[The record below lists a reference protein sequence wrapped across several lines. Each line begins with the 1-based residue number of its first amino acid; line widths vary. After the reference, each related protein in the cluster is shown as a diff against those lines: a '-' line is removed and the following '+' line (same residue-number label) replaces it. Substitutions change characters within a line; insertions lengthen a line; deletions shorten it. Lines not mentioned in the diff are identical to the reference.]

1 MATVYLNSA
10 TGSDAYTYAQ
20 AQSSATPWQ
29 TMSKA
34 HTSATTGDTVILQSS
49 ATVYTFPNLTIT
61 KNLTWQ
67 AANIGDA
74 IVDGTAGAASWT
86 MGVYGVTC
94 ENLIFQNVTT
104 SALAM
109 FYTAVTAS
117 KTMLFKNCRFKNI
130 TLNVSNNNAAV
141 FCNLAPSSQVT
152 MDLDLIAC
160 SFENINTPYSA
171 IDSQIATITNNLSPN
186 GSSIDF
192 RMVNCSI
199 IIPSATYQI
208 KNVVQVIYPASGDV
222 LTMENMIIDNL
233 SGSTVTFARYYGGSA
248 STYQTIATSCFHNIT
263 SPPTA
268 FTSGSGNITTA
279 PAYADVANGDYRLQ
293 PNSVCSF
300 TGRLI

>member
-1 MATVYLNSA
+1 
-10 TGSDAYTYAQ
+10 
-20 AQSSATPWQ
+20 
-29 TMSKA
+29 MSKA

-49 ATVYTFPNLTIT
+49 ATVYTFPNLTIS
-61 KNLTWQ
+61 KNLIWQ

-86 MGVYGVTC
+86 MGVYSVTC

-117 KTMLFKNCRFKNI
+117 KSILFKNCKFKNI
-130 TLNVSNNNAAV
+130 ILNVSNNNAAIIT
-141 FCNLAPSSQVT
+141 NLAPSTQVT
-152 MDLDLIAC
+152 MDTDLIAC

-171 IDSQIATITNNLSPN
+171 IDSQIVTNTNNSSPN
-186 GSSIDF
+186 GSSVDL
-192 RMVNCSI
+192 RMVDCSI

-208 KNVVQVIYPASGDV
+208 KNVVQLIYPASGDV
-222 LTMENMIIDNL
+222 LTMENVVIDNL
-233 SGSTVTFARYYGGSA
+233 SGATVKFAQYYGASA
-248 STYQTIATSCFHNIT
+248 ATYQTIANSCFNNIT

-268 FTSGSGNITTA
+268 FTNGVKNITTA
-279 PAYADVANGDYRLQ
+279 PAYADVASGDYRTT
-293 PNSVCSF
+293 PSSVTSF